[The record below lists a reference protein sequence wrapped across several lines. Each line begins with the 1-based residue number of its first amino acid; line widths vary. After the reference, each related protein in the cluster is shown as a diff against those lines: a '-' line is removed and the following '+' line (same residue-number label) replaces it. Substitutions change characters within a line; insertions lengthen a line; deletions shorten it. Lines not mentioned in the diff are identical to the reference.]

1 MSSPGG
7 GFYKYRCKYFLSHDC
22 KNWVWVNDTPCSTC
36 LVSGLL
42 FFSCP
47 FFSIVLIAASSRK
60 ANGRDDEKYPTAA
73 WAAWAAS
80 RDIMAPFVS
89 NGILQYAHMEVAVS
103 EQGEESLIVR
113 SKALRPPPAVPVT
126 TMMPRGGSIMASA
139 H

>member
-36 LVSGLL
+36 L
-42 FFSCP
+42 
-47 FFSIVLIAASSRK
+47 
-60 ANGRDDEKYPTAA
+60 ANGRDEETYPT
-73 WAAWAAS
+73 AAWAAS
-80 RDIMAPFVS
+80 RDIMAPYVK
-89 NGILQYAHMEVAVS
+89 NGVLQYAHMEVTVS
-103 EQGEESLIVR
+103 EQGEESLIIR
-113 SKALRPPPAVPVT
+113 SKAVRPPPAMPVT